1 MTSFVSFRQ
10 YLCGRNA
17 KNEQMSD
24 NRPIPLTHRRCPG
37 RNYSARGIYLITL
50 CTEHRYPLLGELCG
64 ENKAQAHIRP
74 SALGA
79 AVLRCWGDIPAFHRG
94 RAAQKSLRIGK
105 ECRREIQL
113 ISADY
118 ADSTAYPPPH
128 SPTPLGEGLPRSS
141 AMAERAIAADDRL
154 CAG

>member
-1 MTSFVSFRQ
+1 
-10 YLCGRNA
+10 
-17 KNEQMSD
+17 MSD
-24 NRPIPLTHRRCPG
+24 NRPIPLTHRRYPG

-64 ENKAQAHIRP
+64 ENEAQAHIRP

-79 AVLRCWGDIPAFHRG
+79 AVLRCWGDIPAFHRE

-113 ISADY
+113 I
-118 ADSTAYPPPH
+118 T
-128 SPTPLGEGLPRSS
+128 
-141 AMAERAIAADDRL
+141 
-154 CAG
+154 C